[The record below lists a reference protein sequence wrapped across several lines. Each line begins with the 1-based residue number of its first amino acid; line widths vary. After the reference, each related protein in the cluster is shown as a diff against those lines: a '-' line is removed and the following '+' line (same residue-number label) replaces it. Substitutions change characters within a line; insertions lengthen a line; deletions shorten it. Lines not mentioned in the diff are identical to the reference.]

1 MKRMGRTSKAV
12 LAVTVAL
19 AAPGLGGCTA
29 LGYIAVANGFPA
41 LEETHGNAVASRD
54 ATPRRSNELSPA
66 LPSPPE
72 AVEAPPKQTDIV
84 IAGEVVVSVAPNR
97 LKEAPR
103 PRRFLD
109 GR

>member
-1 MKRMGRTSKAV
+1 MGRTSKAV

-19 AAPGLGGCTA
+19 GAPGLGGCTA

-41 LEETHGNAVASRD
+41 LEETHGNVVASGD
-54 ATPRRSNELSPA
+54 APPSRPSKVSPA

-72 AVEAPPKQTDIV
+72 AVEVPPEKTDIV
-84 IAGEVVVSVAPNR
+84 SVGEVVISVTPSR
-97 LKEAPR
+97 LNEAPR